1 MKFQSVVTIFAA
13 LVANSFAMD
22 QPSFHTKGAPTGKP
36 TGSIDPGEYW
46 WKPELSPRGPVVAL
60 VSLPQQTMYVYR
72 NGILIGRSSVSSGRK
87 GNFTP
92 PGVFNIL
99 EKKKTH
105 YSKKYNNAPMPNMQR
120 LTWTGIAMH
129 SGQLPGYP
137 ASHGCIRLPYDFSA
151 LLFDATSKGGTVV
164 IGDGKTPQPHLAS
177 NPGLMLAPKDFT
189 PAMLRPLAVNEYDW
203 QPERSSSGPIT
214 IVISSADKALY
225 VYRNGNP
232 IGRAALEVKG
242 RRLGEHVFTLLE
254 GITGKPSQLAP
265 GREAGRWM
273 RVDGEGRGVDAET
286 LASRLRLSPEFAQKV
301 ADEIAP
307 GTTVIMTDAPAV
319 RKPVGDSTYF
329 ATS

>member
-1 MKFQSVVTIFAA
+1 MKFQPVIAIFAA
-13 LVANSFAMD
+13 LVATSFAMD

-36 TGSIDPGEYW
+36 TGPLKPGEYW
-46 WKPELSPRGPVVAL
+46 WKPGLSPRGPVVAL
-60 VSLPQQTMYVYR
+60 VSLPQQTIYVYR

-87 GNFTP
+87 GNSTP

-99 EKKKTH
+99 EKKQTH

-177 NPGLMLAPKDFT
+177 NPGLMLAPKDLT
-189 PAMLRPLAVNEYDW
+189 PSMLRPLAANEYDW

-214 IVISSADKALY
+214 IVISSIDKALY
-225 VYRNGNP
+225 VYRNGKP

-254 GITGKPSQLAP
+254 GTTGKPSQLAP
-265 GREAGRWM
+265 GRQAGQWM
-273 RVDGEGRGVDAET
+273 RVDGEGGGVDAET
-286 LASRLRLSPEFAQKV
+286 LASHLRFSSEFGQKM

-307 GTTVIMTDAPAV
+307 GTTVIVTDAPAV
-319 RKPVGDSTYF
+319 RKPVVDSTYF